1 MIMSEYIVF
10 VYLSE
15 TANSEELLLP
25 KWFPYLEYALLTLVS
40 LTGVMAMGCACLKC
54 CKASGIIRDNDDD
67 DDEKQGEDGSR
78 KLKRDTIIPL
88 DTKHPQSHNKRSG
101 LNF

>member
-1 MIMSEYIVF
+1 
-10 VYLSE
+10 
-15 TANSEELLLP
+15 
-25 KWFPYLEYALLTLVS
+25 
-40 LTGVMAMGCACLKC
+40 MAMGCACLKC

-101 LNF
+101 LNFWYGLSHNNIIWHKNSY